1 MSRLTDRAARRPR
14 RAVLVAVVVLAA
26 LTPAAATASTSSP
39 TSAARRALSLSG
51 ERLSLMR
58 SVMAS
63 KWQSRA
69 PGEDRAQEHVVV
81 GAARAAARER
91 HLGEA
96 GVAAVFEAEIS
107 TAKIVQLGWGHQW
120 LLHGFPAD
128 EPAPNI
134 AQIRARL
141 ADLSPRIVDALAGLD
156 GLRCRRGAHAA
167 LRRDSRRIIRTRFVT
182 NRARADLVDALLKV
196 HGATPC
202 RRMDTSH

>member
-1 MSRLTDRAARRPR
+1 
-14 RAVLVAVVVLAA
+14 VVLAA

-69 PGEDRAQEHVVV
+69 PVEDRAQEQVVV

-91 HLGEA
+91 RLGEA

-107 TAKIVQLGWGHQW
+107 TAKIVQLGWGRQW

-156 GLRCRRGAHAA
+156 GLRCGRGAHGA